1 MYHMKSRREPY
12 INIENKSKTPSPWMH
27 GGGVFYIMGE
37 SVGISYYINSPAGQD
52 FFLYKTIIKFC
63 KNFWRTNLKSFD
75 KKGRIIMSGDTMT
88 MKRTKFNIRTIAVT
102 GMLGA
107 LATVL
112 MFLEF
117 PIPMLIPPFIKFDF
131 SELPALLAAYAM
143 GPVSGIAVCFIKN
156 AINLLHTQ
164 TGGVGELSNFIL
176 GVCFVL
182 PAGLIYKKKKTQKSA
197 MIGALAG
204 AVLMS
209 VVSVFSNYFVV
220 YPVYTNFMPM
230 QAILGAYQA
239 INKNVKTLWDA
250 LIWFNMPFTF
260 IKGMC
265 SVVIT
270 FFIYKKISP
279 ILKGT
284 NR

>member
-1 MYHMKSRREPY
+1 MM
-12 INIENKSKTPSPWMH
+12 T
-27 GGGVFYIMGE
+27 GE
-37 SVGISYYINSPAGQD
+37 
-52 FFLYKTIIKFC
+52 
-63 KNFWRTNLKSFD
+63 
-75 KKGRIIMSGDTMT
+75 TMT
-88 MKRTKFNIRTIAVT
+88 MKSSKVNARTIAMT

-131 SELPALLAAYAM
+131 SELPALLAAYSM

-156 AINLLHTQ
+156 IINLLHTQ

-182 PAGLIYKKKKTQKSA
+182 PAGLIYKKHKTQKNA
-197 MIGALAG
+197 MIGALLG
-204 AVLMS
+204 AALMA
-209 VVSVFSNYFVV
+209 VISVFSNYYIV

-230 QAILGAYQA
+230 EAILGAYQM
-239 INKNVKTLWDA
+239 INKNVSSLWDA

-260 IKGMC
+260 VKGLC
-265 SVVIT
+265 SVLIT
-270 FFIYKKISP
+270 FLIYKRVSP

>member
-1 MYHMKSRREPY
+1 MA
-12 INIENKSKTPSPWMH
+12 
-27 GGGVFYIMGE
+27 GE
-37 SVGISYYINSPAGQD
+37 
-52 FFLYKTIIKFC
+52 
-63 KNFWRTNLKSFD
+63 
-75 KKGRIIMSGDTMT
+75 TMT
-88 MKRTKFNIRTIAVT
+88 MKTNKVNVRTIAMT

-107 LATVL
+107 LATIL

-117 PIPMLIPPFIKFDF
+117 PIPVLIPSFIKFDF
-131 SELPALLAAYAM
+131 SELPALLAAFSM

-156 AINLLHTQ
+156 VINLLHTQ

-182 PAGLIYKKKKTQKSA
+182 PAGLIYKKKKTQKRA
-197 MIGALAG
+197 LMGALIG

-209 VVSVFSNYFVV
+209 VVSVFSNYFIV

-230 QAILGAYQA
+230 EAIIGAYQL
-239 INKNVKTLWDA
+239 INKNVSNLWDA

-265 SVVIT
+265 SVIIT
-270 FFIYKKISP
+270 FFIYKRISP

>member
-1 MYHMKSRREPY
+1 MA
-12 INIENKSKTPSPWMH
+12 
-27 GGGVFYIMGE
+27 GE
-37 SVGISYYINSPAGQD
+37 
-52 FFLYKTIIKFC
+52 
-63 KNFWRTNLKSFD
+63 
-75 KKGRIIMSGDTMT
+75 TMT
-88 MKRTKFNIRTIAVT
+88 MKTNKVNVRTIAMT

-107 LATVL
+107 LATIL

-117 PIPMLIPPFIKFDF
+117 PIPVLIPPFIKFDF
-131 SELPALLAAYAM
+131 SELPALLAAYSM

-182 PAGLIYKKKKTQKSA
+182 PAGLLYQKKKTQKRA
-197 MIGALAG
+197 MLDALFG

-209 VVSVFSNYFVV
+209 VLSVFSNYFIV

-230 QAILGAYQA
+230 EAILGAYQA
-239 INKNVKTLWDA
+239 INKNVTSLWDA

-270 FFIYKKISP
+270 FFIYKRISP

>member
-1 MYHMKSRREPY
+1 MK
-12 INIENKSKTPSPWMH
+12 K
-27 GGGVFYIMGE
+27 V
-37 SVGISYYINSPAGQD
+37 D
-52 FFLYKTIIKFC
+52 
-63 KNFWRTNLKSFD
+63 
-75 KKGRIIMSGDTMT
+75 RILD
-88 MKRTKFNIRTIAVT
+88 
-102 GMLGA
+102 
-107 LATVL
+107 
-112 MFLEF
+112 
-117 PIPMLIPPFIKFDF
+117 
-131 SELPALLAAYAM
+131 
-143 GPVSGIAVCFIKN
+143 
-156 AINLLHTQ
+156 TQ

-284 NR
+284 SR

>member
-1 MYHMKSRREPY
+1 
-12 INIENKSKTPSPWMH
+12 
-27 GGGVFYIMGE
+27 
-37 SVGISYYINSPAGQD
+37 
-52 FFLYKTIIKFC
+52 
-63 KNFWRTNLKSFD
+63 
-75 KKGRIIMSGDTMT
+75 MT

-156 AINLLHTQ
+156 VINLLHTQ

-182 PAGLIYKKKKTQKSA
+182 PAGLIYKRKKTQKSA

-230 QAILGAYQA
+230 QAILGA
-239 INKNVKTLWDA
+239 LWDA

-284 NR
+284 SR

>member
-1 MYHMKSRREPY
+1 
-12 INIENKSKTPSPWMH
+12 
-27 GGGVFYIMGE
+27 
-37 SVGISYYINSPAGQD
+37 
-52 FFLYKTIIKFC
+52 
-63 KNFWRTNLKSFD
+63 
-75 KKGRIIMSGDTMT
+75 MT

-176 GVCFVL
+176 GVSSIHKL
-182 PAGLIYKKKKTQKSA
+182 HANAGDS
-197 MIGALAG
+197 
-204 AVLMS
+204 
-209 VVSVFSNYFVV
+209 
-220 YPVYTNFMPM
+220 
-230 QAILGAYQA
+230 
-239 INKNVKTLWDA
+239 W
-250 LIWFNMPFTF
+250 
-260 IKGMC
+260 C
-265 SVVIT
+265 
-270 FFIYKKISP
+270 ISGDQQERED
-279 ILKGT
+279 IMGCTDLV
-284 NR
+284 

>member
-1 MYHMKSRREPY
+1 
-12 INIENKSKTPSPWMH
+12 
-27 GGGVFYIMGE
+27 
-37 SVGISYYINSPAGQD
+37 
-52 FFLYKTIIKFC
+52 
-63 KNFWRTNLKSFD
+63 
-75 KKGRIIMSGDTMT
+75 MT

-176 GVCFVL
+176 
-182 PAGLIYKKKKTQKSA
+182 
-197 MIGALAG
+197 
-204 AVLMS
+204 
-209 VVSVFSNYFVV
+209 
-220 YPVYTNFMPM
+220 
-230 QAILGAYQA
+230 
-239 INKNVKTLWDA
+239 
-250 LIWFNMPFTF
+250 F
-260 IKGMC
+260 IRERKHRR
-265 SVVIT
+265 VQ
-270 FFIYKKISP
+270 
-279 ILKGT
+279 
-284 NR
+284 

>member
-1 MYHMKSRREPY
+1 M
-12 INIENKSKTPSPWMH
+12 T
-27 GGGVFYIMGE
+27 GE
-37 SVGISYYINSPAGQD
+37 
-52 FFLYKTIIKFC
+52 
-63 KNFWRTNLKSFD
+63 
-75 KKGRIIMSGDTMT
+75 TMT
-88 MKRTKFNIRTIAVT
+88 MKTNKINTRTIAMT

-107 LATVL
+107 VATVL

-131 SELPALLAAYAM
+131 SELPALLAAYSM

-182 PAGLIYKKKKTQKSA
+182 PAGLIYKKKKTQKNA
-197 MIGALAG
+197 LLGALAG
-204 AVLMS
+204 SVLMAGI
-209 VVSVFSNYFVV
+209 SVFSNYFVV
-220 YPVYTNFMPM
+220 YPVYTNLMPM
-230 QAILGAYQA
+230 EAILGAYQA
-239 INKNVKTLWDA
+239 INHNVSSLWDA

-260 IKGMC
+260 VKGLC
-265 SVVIT
+265 SVLIT
-270 FFIYKKISP
+270 FLIYKRVSP

-284 NR
+284 HR

>member
-1 MYHMKSRREPY
+1 
-12 INIENKSKTPSPWMH
+12 
-27 GGGVFYIMGE
+27 
-37 SVGISYYINSPAGQD
+37 
-52 FFLYKTIIKFC
+52 
-63 KNFWRTNLKSFD
+63 
-75 KKGRIIMSGDTMT
+75 MT

-156 AINLLHTQ
+156 
-164 TGGVGELSNFIL
+164 V
-176 GVCFVL
+176 
-182 PAGLIYKKKKTQKSA
+182 PAGLIYKRKKTQKSA

-284 NR
+284 SR

>member
-1 MYHMKSRREPY
+1 MREPGSVNTTFLNAFA
-12 INIENKSKTPSPWMH
+12 IVVFPS
-27 GGGVFYIMGE
+27 YSIL
-37 SVGISYYINSPAGQD
+37 S
-52 FFLYKTIIKFC
+52 
-63 KNFWRTNLKSFD
+63 
-75 KKGRIIMSGDTMT
+75 
-88 MKRTKFNIRTIAVT
+88 AVI
-102 GMLGA
+102 
-107 LATVL
+107 VL
-112 MFLEF
+112 
-117 PIPMLIPPFIKFDF
+117 
-131 SELPALLAAYAM
+131 SLL
-143 GPVSGIAVCFIKN
+143 
-156 AINLLHTQ
+156 
-164 TGGVGELSNFIL
+164 LSNFIL

-182 PAGLIYKKKKTQKSA
+182 PAGLIYKRKKTQKSA

-284 NR
+284 SR

>member
-1 MYHMKSRREPY
+1 MA
-12 INIENKSKTPSPWMH
+12 
-27 GGGVFYIMGE
+27 GE
-37 SVGISYYINSPAGQD
+37 
-52 FFLYKTIIKFC
+52 
-63 KNFWRTNLKSFD
+63 
-75 KKGRIIMSGDTMT
+75 TMT
-88 MKRTKFNIRTIAVT
+88 MKTNKVNVRTIAMT

-107 LATVL
+107 LATIL

-117 PIPMLIPPFIKFDF
+117 PIPVLIPPFIKFDF
-131 SELPALLAAYAM
+131 SELPALLAAYSM

-164 TGGVGELSNFIL
+164 TGGVGELSNLIL

-182 PAGLIYKKKKTQKSA
+182 PAGLLYQKKKTQKRA
-197 MIGALAG
+197 MLGALFG

-209 VVSVFSNYFVV
+209 VLSVFSNYFIV

-230 QAILGAYQA
+230 EAILGAYQA
-239 INKNVKTLWDA
+239 INKNVTSLWDA

-270 FFIYKKISP
+270 FFIYKRISP

>member
-1 MYHMKSRREPY
+1 
-12 INIENKSKTPSPWMH
+12 
-27 GGGVFYIMGE
+27 
-37 SVGISYYINSPAGQD
+37 
-52 FFLYKTIIKFC
+52 
-63 KNFWRTNLKSFD
+63 
-75 KKGRIIMSGDTMT
+75 MT

-156 AINLLHTQ
+156 VINLLHTQ

-250 LIWFNMPFTF
+250 LIWFNMPFT
-260 IKGMC
+260 
-265 SVVIT
+265 
-270 FFIYKKISP
+270 
-279 ILKGT
+279 
-284 NR
+284 

>member
-1 MYHMKSRREPY
+1 MM
-12 INIENKSKTPSPWMH
+12 T
-27 GGGVFYIMGE
+27 GE
-37 SVGISYYINSPAGQD
+37 M
-52 FFLYKTIIKFC
+52 T
-63 KNFWRTNLKSFD
+63 
-75 KKGRIIMSGDTMT
+75 T
-88 MKRTKFNIRTIAVT
+88 MKTEKVNIRTIAVT

-107 LATVL
+107 LATIL

-156 AINLLHTQ
+156 VINLLHSQ

-182 PAGLIYKKKKTQKSA
+182 PAGLIYKKKKTQKNA
-197 MIGALAG
+197 LIGAFVG
-204 AVLMS
+204 AVLMA
-209 VVSVFSNYFVV
+209 VVSVFSNYFIV
-220 YPVYTNFMPM
+220 YPVYTNFMRM
-230 QAILGAYQA
+230 SAILSAYQA
-239 INKNVKTLWDA
+239 INSNVSNLWDA

-260 IKGMC
+260 VKGLC

-270 FFIYKKISP
+270 FLIYKRVSP

-284 NR
+284 GR

>member
-1 MYHMKSRREPY
+1 MM
-12 INIENKSKTPSPWMH
+12 T
-27 GGGVFYIMGE
+27 GE
-37 SVGISYYINSPAGQD
+37 M
-52 FFLYKTIIKFC
+52 T
-63 KNFWRTNLKSFD
+63 
-75 KKGRIIMSGDTMT
+75 T
-88 MKRTKFNIRTIAVT
+88 MKTEKVNIRTIAVT

-107 LATVL
+107 LATIL

-156 AINLLHTQ
+156 VINLLHSQ

-182 PAGLIYKKKKTQKSA
+182 PAGLIYKKKKTQKNA
-197 MIGALAG
+197 LIGAFAG
-204 AVLMS
+204 AVLMA
-209 VVSVFSNYFVV
+209 VVSVFSNYFIV
-220 YPVYTNFMPM
+220 YPVYTNFMQM
-230 QAILGAYQA
+230 SAILSAYQA
-239 INKNVKTLWDA
+239 INSNVSNLWDA

-260 IKGMC
+260 VKGLC

-270 FFIYKKISP
+270 FLIYKRVSP

-284 NR
+284 GR

>member
-1 MYHMKSRREPY
+1 M
-12 INIENKSKTPSPWMH
+12 
-27 GGGVFYIMGE
+27 
-37 SVGISYYINSPAGQD
+37 A
-52 FFLYKTIIKFC
+52 
-63 KNFWRTNLKSFD
+63 
-75 KKGRIIMSGDTMT
+75 GDTMT

-182 PAGLIYKKKKTQKSA
+182 LAGLIYKRKKTQKSA

>member
-1 MYHMKSRREPY
+1 
-12 INIENKSKTPSPWMH
+12 
-27 GGGVFYIMGE
+27 
-37 SVGISYYINSPAGQD
+37 
-52 FFLYKTIIKFC
+52 
-63 KNFWRTNLKSFD
+63 
-75 KKGRIIMSGDTMT
+75 MT

-117 PIPMLIPPFIKFDF
+117 PIPMLIPPFIK
-131 SELPALLAAYAM
+131 L

-182 PAGLIYKKKKTQKSA
+182 PAGLIYKRKKTQKSA

>member
-1 MYHMKSRREPY
+1 MA
-12 INIENKSKTPSPWMH
+12 
-27 GGGVFYIMGE
+27 GE
-37 SVGISYYINSPAGQD
+37 
-52 FFLYKTIIKFC
+52 
-63 KNFWRTNLKSFD
+63 
-75 KKGRIIMSGDTMT
+75 TMT
-88 MKRTKFNIRTIAVT
+88 MKTSKVNVRTIAMT

-107 LATVL
+107 LATIL

-117 PIPMLIPPFIKFDF
+117 PIPVLIPPFIKFDF
-131 SELPALLAAYAM
+131 SELPALLAAYSM
-143 GPVSGIAVCFIKN
+143 GPVSGIAVCLIKN
-156 AINLLHTQ
+156 VINLLHTQ

-182 PAGLIYKKKKTQKSA
+182 PAGLLYKKKKTQKRA
-197 MIGALAG
+197 MLGALLG

-209 VVSVFSNYFVV
+209 VVSVFSNYFIV

-230 QAILGAYQA
+230 NAILSAYQA
-239 INKNVKTLWDA
+239 INRNVSSLWDA

-260 IKGMC
+260 VKGMC
-265 SVVIT
+265 SVIIT
-270 FFIYKKISP
+270 FFIYKRISP

>member
-1 MYHMKSRREPY
+1 
-12 INIENKSKTPSPWMH
+12 
-27 GGGVFYIMGE
+27 
-37 SVGISYYINSPAGQD
+37 
-52 FFLYKTIIKFC
+52 
-63 KNFWRTNLKSFD
+63 
-75 KKGRIIMSGDTMT
+75 MT

-156 AINLLHTQ
+156 VINLLHTQ

-182 PAGLIYKKKKTQKSA
+182 PAGLIYKRKKTQKSA
-197 MIGALAG
+197 MIGA
-204 AVLMS
+204 
-209 VVSVFSNYFVV
+209 FSNYFVV